1 MASGEG
7 KMSALKEWQLMS
19 AKNASQL
26 TSWHLLCSFDYRDP
40 FYDSFFSAKTCSKK
54 FLL

>member
-40 FYDSFFSAKTCSKK
+40 FYDSFFFGQNLLKI